1 MATMTFEIQSL
12 NLCELSEITRGDG
25 FGNVRQSLE
34 ATRMSLV
41 IGQKPSGIFGQVR
54 FGLRDFVILGSDKNI
69 PNISQNINAFVFE

>member
-25 FGNVRQSLE
+25 FGNVRQSSE

-54 FGLRDFVILGSDKNI
+54 FGLCDFQSFLEVIRIFQTSPRI
-69 PNISQNINAFVFE
+69 

>member
-25 FGNVRQSLE
+25 FGNVRQSSE